1 MDQEPLA
8 EIKFCGIASNIL
20 LIGGCMSIWILC
32 EFCSRASLAGF
43 LTAVFFICLTFL
55 ASMIFR
61 LLAARQISKL
71 SASKLFTKTFSAL
84 ITAVLLAIL
93 WISMALYSLSQVGFS
108 AVEYAAAQIGG
119 SFADNAYAIIGA
131 VANNFLNI
139 QGTPLTIFLT
149 VDSILT
155 IYFWFML
162 GVAYYLLGKDTQNSA
177 FYIYSGLAF
186 IGIALQFIDF
196 SSLNGLVSPYTLL
209 AVALLIPLCELA
221 AWARVKNIALAQ
233 P

>member
-1 MDQEPLA
+1 MDQQLLA
-8 EIKFCGIASNIL
+8 EIKFRGIASNIL

-32 EFCSRASLAGF
+32 EFCSHVSLAGF
-43 LTAVFFICLTFL
+43 LAAVFFICLVFL

-108 AVEYAAAQIGG
+108 AVEYAAVQIGG

>member
-1 MDQEPLA
+1 MDQQLLA
-8 EIKFCGIASNIL
+8 EIKFRGIASNIL

-32 EFCSRASLAGF
+32 EFCSRVSLAGF
-43 LTAVFFICLTFL
+43 LAAVFFICLTFL

-61 LLAARQISKL
+61 LPAARQISKL
-71 SASKLFTKTFSAL
+71 SASKLFTKTFSTL
-84 ITAVLLAIL
+84 VTAALLAIL
-93 WISMALYSLSQVGFS
+93 WLSMALYSASQVGFS

-119 SFADNAYAIIGA
+119 SFVDNTYSIIGA
-131 VANNFLNI
+131 VANNFLNT
-139 QGTPLTIFLT
+139 QGAPLTIFLT
-149 VDSILT
+149 IDSILT
-155 IYFWFML
+155 IYFWLML

-186 IGIALQFIDF
+186 MCTALQFIDF

-209 AVALLIPLCELA
+209 AVALLIPLCKLA
-221 AWARVKNIALAQ
+221 AWARIKNIALVQ